1 MAQVNLSGHSGKQT
15 ETLEEPQCVAGRAHE
30 IHLPVIFLAATNI
43 ILSINAFH
51 GNTPFIRHPNLCF
64 VLWQRQISYLSWPDF
79 TAFYRYELAVF
90 ASRRMESISMQN
102 LLISKQLII

>member
-30 IHLPVIFLAATNI
+30 IHLPVIFLAAANI

-51 GNTPFIRHPNLCF
+51 GNTPFIRHPNLF
-64 VLWQRQISYLSWPDF
+64 QTY
-79 TAFYRYELAVF
+79 
-90 ASRRMESISMQN
+90 ASFFGKDRLVIC
-102 LLISKQLII
+102 LGLISQPSIVMNWLSLLHEEWSLSLCRTY